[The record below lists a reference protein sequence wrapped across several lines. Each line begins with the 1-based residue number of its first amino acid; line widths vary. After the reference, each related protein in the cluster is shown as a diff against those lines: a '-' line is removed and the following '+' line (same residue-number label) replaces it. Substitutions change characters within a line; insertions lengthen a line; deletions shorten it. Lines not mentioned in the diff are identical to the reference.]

1 MVDNVDT
8 GILNQQKETEIEEV
22 AVLTGSGLKLAALPP
37 EDRAETLSLDSF
49 KIEAPLFEP
58 QDIGS
63 IRANGLVTWAMAEN
77 VIQADSWFD
86 WRTFPMVIRQAMVN
100 DLATGLGIDFSYL
113 LPFRRIG
120 RVAIFA
126 ILPAPIETIRISRRV
141 PPRRSQA
148 NSDLPSRPHLLDPP
162 VPAFVLGL
170 APKEVQTLY
179 HQTLA
184 SFLRRDDPAPLRTQ
198 VGRVVELMARAR
210 VITKPEMFY
219 FLSAVQ
225 SLVNGSWRQLTEY
238 AGMFDLMAVIEQST
252 SGNQG
257 FSFALAEAVLS
268 SNTRLM
274 FDQGAQNAAALPE
287 QIELEA
293 NDSLF

>member
-8 GILNQQKETEIEEV
+8 GTLSQKRETQKEEV

-86 WRTFPMVIRQAMVN
+86 WRTLPMVIRQAMVN
-100 DLATGLGIDFSYL
+100 ELATGLGIDFSYL

-126 ILPAPIETIRISRRV
+126 ILPAPIKAIRISRRV
-141 PPRRSQA
+141 PPRRSRRRKAMRGRSERQA
-148 NSDLPSRPHLLDPP
+148 AQPKRKVRAVRP
-162 VPAFVLGL
+162 A
-170 APKEVQTLY
+170 
-179 HQTLA
+179 
-184 SFLRRDDPAPLRTQ
+184 
-198 VGRVVELMARAR
+198 
-210 VITKPEMFY
+210 
-219 FLSAVQ
+219 SAV
-225 SLVNGSWRQLTEY
+225 
-238 AGMFDLMAVIEQST
+238 
-252 SGNQG
+252 
-257 FSFALAEAVLS
+257 
-268 SNTRLM
+268 RLPWLIV
-274 FDQGAQNAAALPE
+274 A
-287 QIELEA
+287 
-293 NDSLF
+293 